1 MTICSSQTNEFDAW
15 NNIFVIFLLFFIASL
30 NYPFSKT
37 LWSPF
42 FTSTWSWYI
51 DRSLQVPLPLRKVSK
66 CDVFFF
72 SFWGWGRDP
81 YGMGNSS
88 SNVSWDHTRNQS
100 RCCKLLSIRSRVVS
114 TKFFVFQCSA
124 MSYSGE
130 DRKRRGAL
138 PPAEPGAA
146 TPLDA
151 KEENGRPAPGA
162 AMPMDAKAENDRMVR
177 RRMVFFVRKGKKNVQ
192 LCFETC
198 KMGIYVFCRWE
209 EGVVMRFNLLGQ
221 VATLGPQFIHLS
233 VIPTDSCP

>member
-1 MTICSSQTNEFDAW
+1 M
-15 NNIFVIFLLFFIASL
+15 LFFFFFLSPPSTIRLAKLCGPLFSL
-30 NYPFSKT
+30 ALGPGILTDLCKSH
-37 LWSPF
+37 
-42 FTSTWSWYI
+42 
-51 DRSLQVPLPLRKVSK
+51 SLCAKLVNAM
-66 CDVFFF
+66 FFF